1 MDVGPGSMIG
11 TAITTVLRG
20 AGAALPVLLLCAAP
34 AMAQFRFPFSAPPP
48 PSAAAPDTPAPNA
61 GPAPNTGARNQACL
75 RLESQ
80 LAALDRGAAI
90 DPAKAEQIKRYEEAA
105 AKQQAELDR
114 LGQQSQRLGCQGGG
128 FFALFSGQSPQCG
141 PLNNQIQQM
150 RANLDRTLTDIQRL
164 QGNSGEREGQRRSI
178 LVALGQNDCGPQ
190 YRQYVTA
197 GPGGF
202 FENLFGGG
210 GLAPGPNAPLAG
222 TYRTLCVRTC
232 DGYYFPISY
241 STVPS
246 KFAEDEQLCRRLCPA
261 AEVTLYNHRNPGEDV
276 SRAVS
281 IGGRLYTDLPTA
293 FSYRKQLNA
302 ACNCRLPGQSWAD
315 ALRQSSDQ
323 TVERGDIVVTEER
336 AKQLSQPR
344 FDAQGKPV
352 NPSAAKPKGAES
364 VSSAPLPAA
373 GAEQQPPTPA
383 EEKVEQ
389 EPGKRKVRAVGPTF
403 YPMR

>member
-1 MDVGPGSMIG
+1 MVG
-11 TAITTVLRG
+11 TAIRIVLRA
-20 AGAALPVLLLCAAP
+20 AGAALPVLLFCAAP
-34 AMAQFRFPFSAPPP
+34 AAAQFSFPFGAPP
-48 PSAAAPDTPAPNA
+48 PSAPAPAAPNA
-61 GPAPNTGARNQACL
+61 GAGTTGGRNQACL

-80 LAALDRGAAI
+80 LAALDRGAGI
-90 DPAKAEQIKRYEEAA
+90 DPAKADQIKRYEDAS

-150 RANLDRTLTDIQRL
+150 RANLDRTLTEIQRL
-164 QGNSGEREGQRRSI
+164 QGNSGEREGQRRGI

-190 YRQYVTA
+190 YRQYATA

-202 FENLFGGG
+202 FDNLFGGG
-210 GLAPGPNAPLAG
+210 GYIAPAPNGAPAG

-246 KFAEDEQLCRRLCPA
+246 KFPEDDQICRRQCPA
-261 AEVTLYNHRNPGEDV
+261 AEVALYSHRNPGEDV

-281 IGGRLYTDLPTA
+281 LSGRPYTDLPTA
-293 FSYRKQLNA
+293 FSYRKQVNP
-302 ACNCRLPGQSWAD
+302 ACSCRLAGQSWAE
-315 ALRQSSDQ
+315 ALRQSNDD
-323 TVERGDIVVTEER
+323 TIERGDIIVTEER

-344 FDAQGKPV
+344 FDASGKPA
-352 NPSAAKPKGAES
+352 NASQSPARGKGADE

-373 GAEQQPPTPA
+373 GAEQQQQPAPTPA
-383 EEKVEQ
+383 EQKGEQ
-389 EPGKRKVRAVGPTF
+389 EPGKRKVRAVGPSF
-403 YPMR
+403 YPVR

>member
-1 MDVGPGSMIG
+1 M
-11 TAITTVLRG
+11 TVTGIAGLLRG
-20 AGAALPVLLLCAAP
+20 LGIGLPILTLCVAP
-34 AMAQFRFPFSAPPP
+34 ASAQYPGGRSQ
-48 PSAAAPDTPAPNA
+48 T
-61 GPAPNTGARNQACL
+61 CL

-80 LAALDRGAAI
+80 LATIDRGVAV
-90 DPAKAEQIKRYEEAA
+90 DPARADQIKRYEDSS

-150 RANLDRTLTDIQRL
+150 RANLDRSLTEIQRL
-164 QGNSGEREGQRRSI
+164 QGNSGEREGQRRGI

-190 YRQYVTA
+190 YRQYA
-197 GPGGF
+197 NSGPGGF

-210 GLAPGPNAPLAG
+210 GPAQAPDAPLAG

-241 STVPS
+241 STVPG

-261 AEVTLYNHRNPGEDV
+261 AEVTLYSHRNPGEDV
-276 SRAVS
+276 ARAVS
-281 IGGRLYTDLPTA
+281 TSGRSYSELPNA
-293 FSYRKQLNA
+293 FSYRKQYNA
-302 ACNCRLPGQSWAD
+302 ACQCRAPGQSWAD
-315 ALRQSSDQ
+315 ALRQGQGADQ

-336 AKQLSQPR
+336 ARQMAQPR

-352 NPSAAKPKGAES
+352 KPDPGRPAPNSVAGSAAQS
-364 VSSAPLPAA
+364 PAA
-373 GAEQQPPTPA
+373 AEKPAAPAA
-383 EEKVEQ
+383 EEKADE
-389 EPGKRKVRAVGPTF
+389 ESGKRKVRAVGPTF
-403 YPMR
+403 YPVR